1 VTEAPRS
8 DSFDHRLT
16 RRQFAALV
24 AVLALPRALAG
35 CDPATNSGP
44 LLQGSARLQSRP
56 GTPTESVSPGS
67 HALGLATGRDGLLF
81 VPSSYSAATPT
92 PLVLALH
99 GSAGAAIDMID
110 LLSSYATANGF
121 LVLAVDSRNPTWDGI
136 QGTFGVDVAF
146 IDSALAWAFQRCN
159 VDPNRVIVDGVSDGA
174 TYSIALAL
182 PNGDL
187 FRRSVAHSPAAIHE
201 SNAPRVGK
209 PEFFVSHGVNDIV
222 IPVERSRNDIVPTLR
237 ADGYT
242 VEYLEFDGGHEV
254 PPAVAQAAVTW
265 FLRP

>member
-1 VTEAPRS
+1 MS
-8 DSFDHRLT
+8 DSFDYRLT
-16 RRQFAALV
+16 RRRFAALV
-24 AVLALPRALAG
+24 AALALPRALAG
-35 CDPATNSGP
+35 CDPATNDGP

-56 GTPTESVSPGS
+56 GTPTQSVTGGT
-67 HALGLATGRDGLLF
+67 HRLGLGANRDGLLY
-81 VPSSYSAATPT
+81 VPAGYSPATPA

-99 GSAGAAIDMID
+99 GSTGAAVDMVD
-110 LLSSYATANGF
+110 LLSSYADASGF
-121 LVLAVDSRNPTWDGI
+121 LVLAIDSRNPTWDGI
-136 QGTFGVDVAF
+136 QGAFGVDVAF
-146 IDSALAWAFQRCN
+146 IDSALGWAFQRCN
-159 VDPNRVIVDGVSDGA
+159 VDPTRVIVDGVSDGA

-209 PEFFVSHGVNDIV
+209 PEFFVSHGTNDTV
-222 IPVERSRNDIVPTLR
+222 IPVARSRNDIVPALR

-242 VEYLEFDGGHEV
+242 VEYDEFDGGHEV